1 MKKSYYILIALI
13 LAAAVAF
20 AVYMNYKRTSNTTPQ
35 GFASSNGRLQLQ
47 NIDVASLRAGRVS
60 QVLVHE
66 GDLVEKGTPL
76 VTLSSEELDTQLQA
90 AEAAKNQAEA
100 RKVQAE
106 AAKTRAIGAV
116 TRAMGTE
123 KRAEG
128 GYARTQSG
136 VSQANAVI
144 AAKMALMKT
153 AKDNLDNTL
162 ALRKDDL
169 VSVAEL
175 QQREQAYAAAK
186 AEVLAAQAAK
196 AQAAAGGT
204 EAQAGIAEATSGI
217 AEAKAAVAEAQAGI
231 SQAQAGINQAQ
242 AVIAQAQSQIN
253 RVKSIQSD
261 MYVRAPQAGRV
272 EYRIAEVGNVI
283 APGSK
288 VVTLIDPNNVYL
300 EIFLPT
306 DSSSQVQ
313 IGSPARIVLDGINA
327 VFPAKVS
334 FVANQSQ
341 FTPKSVETKN
351 EREKMM
357 YRVKLSLDPQ
367 VASRY
372 QTLLK
377 GGMTAQGYVQLD
389 PNTAWGKTLEV
400 KMPAALPIPPNKPDS
415 ASTNT
420 NSNTSSMTASATG
433 H

>member
-13 LAAAVAF
+13 LAVAVAF
-20 AVYMNYKRTSNTTPQ
+20 AVYMNYKRTADTTPE

-76 VTLSSEELDTQLQA
+76 VTLSSEELDTQLQG
-90 AEAAKNQAEA
+90 AEAAKS
-100 RKVQAE
+100 QAE
-106 AAKTRAIGAV
+106 AAKSQAEGRKSQAQAAKARAEGAV

-128 GYARTQSG
+128 GYARTQGG
-136 VSQANAVI
+136 VNQADAVI
-144 AAKMALMKT
+144 AAKKAQLQIAL
-153 AKDNLDNTL
+153 DNLNNTK
-162 ALRKDDL
+162 ALRKDNL
-169 VSVAEL
+169 VSIAEL
-175 QQREQAYAAAK
+175 QQREQAYQAAK

-204 EAQAGIAEATSGI
+204 EAQAGIAEAQSGI

-231 SQAQAGINQAQ
+231 NQAQAGIEQAQAGIN
-242 AVIAQAQSQIN
+242 QAQSQIN

-272 EYRIAEVGNVI
+272 EYRIVEVGNVI

-288 VVTLIDPNNVYL
+288 VVTLVDPNDVYL

-306 DSSSQVQ
+306 DSSNQVQ
-313 IGSPARIVLDGINA
+313 IGSPARIVLDGIKA
-327 VFPAKVS
+327 VLPAKVS

-389 PNTAWGKTLEV
+389 PSKAWSKDLEV
-400 KMPAALPIPPNKPDS
+400 NMPSIVPIAPSRPVHPQI
-415 ASTNT
+415 ASTVT
-420 NSNTSSMTASATG
+420 VG

>member
-13 LAAAVAF
+13 LAVAVAF
-20 AVYMNYKRTSNTTPQ
+20 AVYMNYKRTADTTPE

-76 VTLSSEELDTQLQA
+76 VTLSSEELDTQLQG
-90 AEAAKNQAEA
+90 AEAAKS
-100 RKVQAE
+100 QAE
-106 AAKTRAIGAV
+106 AAKLQAEGRKSQAQAAKARAEGAV

-128 GYARTQSG
+128 GYARTQGG
-136 VSQANAVI
+136 VNQADAVI
-144 AAKMALMKT
+144 AAKKAQLQIAL
-153 AKDNLDNTL
+153 DNLNNTK

-169 VSVAEL
+169 VSISEL
-175 QQREQAYAAAK
+175 QQREQAYQAAK

-204 EAQAGIAEATSGI
+204 EAQAGIAEAQSGI

-231 SQAQAGINQAQ
+231 NQAQAGIEQAQAGIN
-242 AVIAQAQSQIN
+242 QAQSQIN

-272 EYRIAEVGNVI
+272 EYRIVEVGNVI

-288 VVTLIDPNNVYL
+288 VVTLVDPNDVYL

-306 DSSSQVQ
+306 DSSNQVQ
-313 IGSPARIVLDGINA
+313 IGSPARIVLDGIKA
-327 VFPAKVS
+327 VLPAKVS

-357 YRVKLSLDPQ
+357 YSVKLSLDPQ

-389 PNTAWGKTLEV
+389 PSKAWSKDLEV
-400 KMPAALPIPPNKPDS
+400 NMPSIVPIAPSRPVHPQI
-415 ASTNT
+415 ASTVT
-420 NSNTSSMTASATG
+420 VG
-433 H
+433 Q

>member
-13 LAAAVAF
+13 LAVAVAF
-20 AVYMNYKRTSNTTPQ
+20 AVYMNYKRTADTTPE

-76 VTLSSEELDTQLQA
+76 VTLSSEELDTQLQG
-90 AEAAKNQAEA
+90 AEAAKL
-100 RKVQAE
+100 QAE
-106 AAKTRAIGAV
+106 AAKLQAEGRKSQAQAAKARAEGAV

-128 GYARTQSG
+128 GYARTQGG
-136 VSQANAVI
+136 VNQADAVI
-144 AAKMALMKT
+144 AAKKAQLQIAL
-153 AKDNLDNTL
+153 DNLNNTK

-169 VSVAEL
+169 VSIAEL
-175 QQREQAYAAAK
+175 QQREQAYQAAK

-204 EAQAGIAEATSGI
+204 EAQAGIAEAQSGI

-231 SQAQAGINQAQ
+231 NQAQAGIEQAQAGIN
-242 AVIAQAQSQIN
+242 QAQSQIN

-272 EYRIAEVGNVI
+272 EYRIVEVGNVI

-288 VVTLIDPNNVYL
+288 VVTLVDPNDVYL

-306 DSSSQVQ
+306 DSSNQVQ
-313 IGSPARIVLDGINA
+313 IGSPARIVLDGIKA
-327 VFPAKVS
+327 VLPAKVS

-389 PNTAWGKTLEV
+389 PSKAWSKDLEV
-400 KMPAALPIPPNKPDS
+400 KMPSIVPIAPSRPVHPQI
-415 ASTNT
+415 ASTVT
-420 NSNTSSMTASATG
+420 VG
-433 H
+433 Q

>member
-1 MKKSYYILIALI
+1 MKKSYYILIALM
-13 LAAAVAF
+13 LAVAVAF
-20 AVYMNYKRTSNTTPQ
+20 AVYMNYKRTADTTPE

-76 VTLSSEELDTQLQA
+76 VTLSSEELDTQLQG
-90 AEAAKNQAEA
+90 AEAAKL
-100 RKVQAE
+100 QAE
-106 AAKTRAIGAV
+106 AAKLQAEGRKSQAQAAKARAEGAV

-128 GYARTQSG
+128 GYARTQGG
-136 VSQANAVI
+136 VNQADAVI
-144 AAKMALMKT
+144 AAKKAQLQIAL
-153 AKDNLDNTL
+153 DNLNNTK

-169 VSVAEL
+169 VSIAEL
-175 QQREQAYAAAK
+175 QQREQAYQAAK

-204 EAQAGIAEATSGI
+204 EAQAGIAEAQSGI

-231 SQAQAGINQAQ
+231 NQAQAGIEQAQAGIN
-242 AVIAQAQSQIN
+242 QAQSQIN

-272 EYRIAEVGNVI
+272 EYRIVEVGNVI

-288 VVTLIDPNNVYL
+288 VVTLVDPNDVYL

-306 DSSSQVQ
+306 DSSNQVQ
-313 IGSPARIVLDGINA
+313 IGSPARIVLDGIKA
-327 VFPAKVS
+327 VLPAKVS

-389 PNTAWGKTLEV
+389 PSKAWSKDLEV
-400 KMPAALPIPPNKPDS
+400 NMPSIVPIAPSRPVHPQI
-415 ASTNT
+415 ASTVT
-420 NSNTSSMTASATG
+420 VG
-433 H
+433 Q

>member
-13 LAAAVAF
+13 LAVAVAF
-20 AVYMNYKRTSNTTPQ
+20 AVYMNYKRTADTTPE

-76 VTLSSEELDTQLQA
+76 VTLSSEELDTQLQG
-90 AEAAKNQAEA
+90 AEAAKS
-100 RKVQAE
+100 QAE
-106 AAKTRAIGAV
+106 AAKSQAEGRKSQAQAAKSRAEGAV

-128 GYARTQSG
+128 GYARTQGG
-136 VSQANAVI
+136 VNQADAVI
-144 AAKMALMKT
+144 AAKKAQLQIAL
-153 AKDNLDNTL
+153 DNLNNTK
-162 ALRKDDL
+162 ALRKDNL
-169 VSVAEL
+169 VSIAEL
-175 QQREQAYAAAK
+175 QQREQAYQAAK

-204 EAQAGIAEATSGI
+204 EAQAGIAEAQSGI

-231 SQAQAGINQAQ
+231 NQAQAGIEQAQAGIN
-242 AVIAQAQSQIN
+242 QAQSQIN

-272 EYRIAEVGNVI
+272 EYRIVEVGNVI

-288 VVTLIDPNNVYL
+288 VVTLVDPNDVYL

-306 DSSSQVQ
+306 DSSNQVQ
-313 IGSPARIVLDGINA
+313 IGSPARIVLDGIKA
-327 VFPAKVS
+327 VLPAKVS

-389 PNTAWGKTLEV
+389 PSKAWSKDLEV
-400 KMPAALPIPPNKPDS
+400 NMPSIVPIAPSRPVHPQI
-415 ASTNT
+415 ASTVT
-420 NSNTSSMTASATG
+420 VG
-433 H
+433 Q

>member
-13 LAAAVAF
+13 LAVAVAF
-20 AVYMNYKRTSNTTPQ
+20 AVYMNYKRTADTTPE

-76 VTLSSEELDTQLQA
+76 VTLSSEELDTQLQG
-90 AEAAKNQAEA
+90 AEAAKL
-100 RKVQAE
+100 QAE
-106 AAKTRAIGAV
+106 AAKSQAEGRKSQAQAAKSRAEGAV

-128 GYARTQSG
+128 GYARTQGG
-136 VSQANAVI
+136 VNQADAVI
-144 AAKMALMKT
+144 AAKKAQLQIAL
-153 AKDNLDNTL
+153 DNLNNTK
-162 ALRKDDL
+162 ALRKDNL
-169 VSVAEL
+169 VSIAEL
-175 QQREQAYAAAK
+175 QQREQAYQAAK

-204 EAQAGIAEATSGI
+204 EAQAGIAEAQSGI

-231 SQAQAGINQAQ
+231 NQAQAGIEQAQAGIN
-242 AVIAQAQSQIN
+242 QAQSQIN

-272 EYRIAEVGNVI
+272 EYRIVEVGNVI

-288 VVTLIDPNNVYL
+288 VVTLVDPNDVYL

-306 DSSSQVQ
+306 DSSNQVQ
-313 IGSPARIVLDGINA
+313 IGSPARIVLDGIKA
-327 VFPAKVS
+327 VLPAKVS

-389 PNTAWGKTLEV
+389 PSKAWSKDLEV
-400 KMPAALPIPPNKPDS
+400 KMPSIVPIAPSRPVHPQI
-415 ASTNT
+415 ASTVT
-420 NSNTSSMTASATG
+420 VG
-433 H
+433 Q

>member
-13 LAAAVAF
+13 LAVAVAF
-20 AVYMNYKRTSNTTPQ
+20 AVYMNYKRTADTTPE

-66 GDLVEKGTPL
+66 GDLIEKGTPL
-76 VTLSSEELDTQLQA
+76 VTLSSEELDTQLQG
-90 AEAAKNQAEA
+90 AEAAKS
-100 RKVQAE
+100 QAE
-106 AAKTRAIGAV
+106 AAKLQAEGRKSQAQAAKARAEGAV

-128 GYARTQSG
+128 GYARTQGG
-136 VSQANAVI
+136 VNQADAVI
-144 AAKMALMKT
+144 AAKKAQLQIAL
-153 AKDNLDNTL
+153 DNLNNTK

-169 VSVAEL
+169 VSIAEL
-175 QQREQAYAAAK
+175 QQREQAYQAAK

-204 EAQAGIAEATSGI
+204 EAQAGIAEAQSGI

-231 SQAQAGINQAQ
+231 EQAQAGINQAQ
-242 AVIAQAQSQIN
+242 AGINQAQSQIN

-272 EYRIAEVGNVI
+272 EYRIVEVGNVI

-288 VVTLIDPNNVYL
+288 VVTLVDPNDVYL

-306 DSSSQVQ
+306 DSSNQVQ
-313 IGSPARIVLDGINA
+313 IGSPARIVLDGIKA
-327 VFPAKVS
+327 VLPAKVS

-389 PNTAWGKTLEV
+389 PSKAWSKDLEV
-400 KMPAALPIPPNKPDS
+400 KMPSIVPIAPSRPVHPQI
-415 ASTNT
+415 ASTVT
-420 NSNTSSMTASATG
+420 VG
-433 H
+433 Q

>member
-13 LAAAVAF
+13 LAVAVAF
-20 AVYMNYKRTSNTTPQ
+20 AVYMNYKRTADTTPE

-76 VTLSSEELDTQLQA
+76 VTLSSEELDTQLQG
-90 AEAAKNQAEA
+90 AEAAKL
-100 RKVQAE
+100 QAE
-106 AAKTRAIGAV
+106 AAKLQAEGRKSQAQAAKARAEGAV

-128 GYARTQSG
+128 GYARTQGG
-136 VSQANAVI
+136 VNQADAVI
-144 AAKMALMKT
+144 AAKKAQLQIAL
-153 AKDNLDNTL
+153 DNLNNTK

-169 VSVAEL
+169 VSIAEL
-175 QQREQAYAAAK
+175 QQREQAYQAAK

-204 EAQAGIAEATSGI
+204 EAQAGIAEAQSGI

-231 SQAQAGINQAQ
+231 NQAQAGIEQAR
-242 AVIAQAQSQIN
+242 AGINQAQSQIN

-272 EYRIAEVGNVI
+272 EYRIVEVGNVI

-288 VVTLIDPNNVYL
+288 VVTLVDPNDVYL

-306 DSSSQVQ
+306 DSSNQVQ
-313 IGSPARIVLDGINA
+313 IGSPARIVLDGIKA
-327 VFPAKVS
+327 VLPAKVS

-389 PNTAWGKTLEV
+389 PSKAWSKDLEV
-400 KMPAALPIPPNKPDS
+400 KMPSIVPIAPSRPVHPQI
-415 ASTNT
+415 ASTVT
-420 NSNTSSMTASATG
+420 VG
-433 H
+433 Q

>member
-13 LAAAVAF
+13 LAVAVAF
-20 AVYMNYKRTSNTTPQ
+20 AVYMNYKRTADTTPE

-76 VTLSSEELDTQLQA
+76 VTLSSEELDTQLQG
-90 AEAAKNQAEA
+90 AEAAKS
-100 RKVQAE
+100 QAE
-106 AAKTRAIGAV
+106 AAKSQAEGRKSQAQAAKARAEGAV

-128 GYARTQSG
+128 GYARTQGG
-136 VSQANAVI
+136 VNQADAVI
-144 AAKMALMKT
+144 AAKKAQLQIAL
-153 AKDNLDNTL
+153 DNLNNTK
-162 ALRKDDL
+162 ALRKDNL
-169 VSVAEL
+169 VSIAEL
-175 QQREQAYAAAK
+175 QQREQAYQAAK

-204 EAQAGIAEATSGI
+204 EAQAGIAEAQSGI

-231 SQAQAGINQAQ
+231 NQAQAGIEQAQAGIN
-242 AVIAQAQSQIN
+242 QAQSQIN

-272 EYRIAEVGNVI
+272 EYRIVEVGNVI

-288 VVTLIDPNNVYL
+288 VVTLVDPNDVYL

-306 DSSSQVQ
+306 DSSNQVQ
-313 IGSPARIVLDGINA
+313 IGSPARIVLDGIKA
-327 VFPAKVS
+327 VLPAKVS

-389 PNTAWGKTLEV
+389 PSKAWSKDLEV
-400 KMPAALPIPPNKPDS
+400 NMPSIVPIAPSRPVHPQI
-415 ASTNT
+415 ASTVT
-420 NSNTSSMTASATG
+420 VG
-433 H
+433 Q

>member
-13 LAAAVAF
+13 LAVAVAF
-20 AVYMNYKRTSNTTPQ
+20 AVYMNYKRTADTTPE

-76 VTLSSEELDTQLQA
+76 VTLSSEELDTQLQG
-90 AEAAKNQAEA
+90 AEAAKL
-100 RKVQAE
+100 QAE
-106 AAKTRAIGAV
+106 AAKLQAEGRKSQAQAAKARAEGAV

-128 GYARTQSG
+128 GYARTQGG
-136 VSQANAVI
+136 VNQADAVI
-144 AAKMALMKT
+144 AAKKAQLQIAL
-153 AKDNLDNTL
+153 DNLNNTK
-162 ALRKDDL
+162 ALRKDNL
-169 VSVAEL
+169 VSIAEL
-175 QQREQAYAAAK
+175 QQREQAYQAAK

-204 EAQAGIAEATSGI
+204 EAQAGIAEAQSGI

-231 SQAQAGINQAQ
+231 EQAQAGIEQAQAGIN
-242 AVIAQAQSQIN
+242 QAQSQIN

-272 EYRIAEVGNVI
+272 EYRIVEVGNVI

-288 VVTLIDPNNVYL
+288 VVTLVDPNDVYL

-306 DSSSQVQ
+306 DSSNQVQ
-313 IGSPARIVLDGINA
+313 IGSPARIVLDGIKA
-327 VFPAKVS
+327 VLPAKVS

-389 PNTAWGKTLEV
+389 PSKAWSKDLEV
-400 KMPAALPIPPNKPDS
+400 NMPSIVPIAPSRPVHPQI
-415 ASTNT
+415 ASTVT
-420 NSNTSSMTASATG
+420 VG
-433 H
+433 Q

>member
-13 LAAAVAF
+13 LAVAVAF
-20 AVYMNYKRTSNTTPQ
+20 AVYMNYKRTADTTPE

-76 VTLSSEELDTQLQA
+76 VTLSSEELDTQLQG
-90 AEAAKNQAEA
+90 AEAAKS
-100 RKVQAE
+100 QAE
-106 AAKTRAIGAV
+106 AAKSQAEGRKSQAQAAKARAEGAV

-123 KRAEG
+123 KRAES
-128 GYARTQSG
+128 GYARTQGG
-136 VSQANAVI
+136 VNQADAVI
-144 AAKMALMKT
+144 AAKKAQLQIAL
-153 AKDNLDNTL
+153 DNLNNTK

-169 VSVAEL
+169 VSIAEL
-175 QQREQAYAAAK
+175 QQREQAYQAAK

-204 EAQAGIAEATSGI
+204 EAQAGIVEAQSGI

-231 SQAQAGINQAQ
+231 EQAQAGIN
-242 AVIAQAQSQIN
+242 QAQSQIN

-272 EYRIAEVGNVI
+272 EYRIVEVGNVI

-288 VVTLIDPNNVYL
+288 VVTLVDPNNVYL

-306 DSSSQVQ
+306 DSSNQVQ
-313 IGSPARIVLDGINA
+313 IGSPARIVLDGIKA
-327 VFPAKVS
+327 VLPAKVS

-389 PNTAWGKTLEV
+389 PSKAWSKDLEV
-400 KMPAALPIPPNKPDS
+400 KMPSIVPIAPSRPVHPQI
-415 ASTNT
+415 ASTVT
-420 NSNTSSMTASATG
+420 VG
-433 H
+433 Q

>member
-13 LAAAVAF
+13 LAVAVAF
-20 AVYMNYKRTSNTTPQ
+20 AVYMNYKRTADTTPE

-76 VTLSSEELDTQLQA
+76 VTLSSEELDTQLQG
-90 AEAAKNQAEA
+90 AEAAKS
-100 RKVQAE
+100 QAE
-106 AAKTRAIGAV
+106 AAKLQAEGRKSQAQAAKARAEGAV

-128 GYARTQSG
+128 GYARTQGG
-136 VSQANAVI
+136 VNQADAVI
-144 AAKMALMKT
+144 AAKKAQLQIAL
-153 AKDNLDNTL
+153 DNLNNTK

-169 VSVAEL
+169 VSIAEL
-175 QQREQAYAAAK
+175 QQREQAYQAAK

-204 EAQAGIAEATSGI
+204 EAQAGIAEAQSGI

-231 SQAQAGINQAQ
+231 NQAQAGIEQAQAGIN
-242 AVIAQAQSQIN
+242 QAQSQIN

-272 EYRIAEVGNVI
+272 EYRIVEVGNVI

-288 VVTLIDPNNVYL
+288 VVTLVDPNDVYL

-306 DSSSQVQ
+306 DSSNQVQ
-313 IGSPARIVLDGINA
+313 IGSPARIVLDGIKA

-389 PNTAWGKTLEV
+389 PSKAWSKDLEV
-400 KMPAALPIPPNKPDS
+400 NMPSIVPIAPSRPVHPQI
-415 ASTNT
+415 ASTVT
-420 NSNTSSMTASATG
+420 VG
-433 H
+433 Q

>member
-13 LAAAVAF
+13 LAVAVAF
-20 AVYMNYKRTSNTTPQ
+20 AVYMNYKRTADTTPE

-76 VTLSSEELDTQLQA
+76 VTLSSEELDTQLQG
-90 AEAAKNQAEA
+90 AEAAKS
-100 RKVQAE
+100 QAE
-106 AAKTRAIGAV
+106 AAKLQAEGRKSQAQAAKARAEGAV

-128 GYARTQSG
+128 GYARTQGG
-136 VSQANAVI
+136 VNQADAVI
-144 AAKMALMKT
+144 AAKKAQLQIAL
-153 AKDNLDNTL
+153 DNLNNTK
-162 ALRKDDL
+162 ALRKDNL
-169 VSVAEL
+169 VSIAEL
-175 QQREQAYAAAK
+175 QQREQAYQAAK

-204 EAQAGIAEATSGI
+204 EAQAGIAEAQSGI

-231 SQAQAGINQAQ
+231 NQAQAGIEQAQAGIN
-242 AVIAQAQSQIN
+242 QAQSQIN

-272 EYRIAEVGNVI
+272 EYRIVEVGNVI

-288 VVTLIDPNNVYL
+288 VVTLVDPNDVYL

-306 DSSSQVQ
+306 DSSNQVQ
-313 IGSPARIVLDGINA
+313 IGSPARIVLDGIKA
-327 VFPAKVS
+327 VLPAKVS

-389 PNTAWGKTLEV
+389 PSKAWSKDLEV
-400 KMPAALPIPPNKPDS
+400 KMPSIVPIAPSRPVHPQI
-415 ASTNT
+415 ASTVT
-420 NSNTSSMTASATG
+420 VG
-433 H
+433 Q

>member
-13 LAAAVAF
+13 LAVAVAF
-20 AVYMNYKRTSNTTPQ
+20 AVYMNYKRTADTTPE

-76 VTLSSEELDTQLQA
+76 VTLSSEELDTQLQG
-90 AEAAKNQAEA
+90 AEAAKLQAEG
-100 RKVQAE
+100 RKSQAQ
-106 AAKTRAIGAV
+106 AAKARAEGAV

-128 GYARTQSG
+128 GYARTQGG
-136 VSQANAVI
+136 VNQADAVI
-144 AAKMALMKT
+144 AAKKAQLQIAL
-153 AKDNLDNTL
+153 DNLNNTK

-169 VSVAEL
+169 VSIAEL
-175 QQREQAYAAAK
+175 QQREQAYQAAK

-204 EAQAGIAEATSGI
+204 EAQAGIAEAQSGI

-231 SQAQAGINQAQ
+231 NQAQAGIEQAQAGIN
-242 AVIAQAQSQIN
+242 QAQSQIN

-272 EYRIAEVGNVI
+272 EYRIVEVGNVI

-288 VVTLIDPNNVYL
+288 VVTLVDPNDVYL

-306 DSSSQVQ
+306 DSSNQVQ
-313 IGSPARIVLDGINA
+313 IGSPARIVLDGIKA
-327 VFPAKVS
+327 VLPAKVS

-389 PNTAWGKTLEV
+389 PSKAWSKDLEV
-400 KMPAALPIPPNKPDS
+400 NMPSIVPIAPSRPVHPQI
-415 ASTNT
+415 ASTVT
-420 NSNTSSMTASATG
+420 VG
-433 H
+433 Q

>member
-13 LAAAVAF
+13 LAVAVAF
-20 AVYMNYKRTSNTTPQ
+20 AVYMNYKRTADTTPE

-76 VTLSSEELDTQLQA
+76 VTLSSEELDTQLQG
-90 AEAAKNQAEA
+90 AEAAKS
-100 RKVQAE
+100 QAE
-106 AAKTRAIGAV
+106 AAKSQAEGRKSQAQAAKARAEGAV

-128 GYARTQSG
+128 GYARTQGG
-136 VSQANAVI
+136 VNQADAVI
-144 AAKMALMKT
+144 AAKKAQLQIAL
-153 AKDNLDNTL
+153 DNLNNTK

-169 VSVAEL
+169 VSIAEL
-175 QQREQAYAAAK
+175 QQREQAYQAAK

-204 EAQAGIAEATSGI
+204 EAQAGIAEAQSGI

-231 SQAQAGINQAQ
+231 NQAQAGIEQAQAGIN
-242 AVIAQAQSQIN
+242 QAQSQIN

-272 EYRIAEVGNVI
+272 EYRIVEVGNVI

-288 VVTLIDPNNVYL
+288 VVTLVDPNDVYL

-306 DSSSQVQ
+306 DSSNQVQ
-313 IGSPARIVLDGINA
+313 IGSPARIVLDGIKA
-327 VFPAKVS
+327 VLPAKVS

-389 PNTAWGKTLEV
+389 PSKAWSKDLEV
-400 KMPAALPIPPNKPDS
+400 KMPSIVPIAPSRPVHPQI
-415 ASTNT
+415 ASTVT
-420 NSNTSSMTASATG
+420 VG
-433 H
+433 Q

>member
-1 MKKSYYILIALI
+1 MKKSYYILIALM
-13 LAAAVAF
+13 LAVAVAF
-20 AVYMNYKRTSNTTPQ
+20 AVYMNYKRTADTTPE

-76 VTLSSEELDTQLQA
+76 VTLSSEELDTQLQG
-90 AEAAKNQAEA
+90 AEAAKS
-100 RKVQAE
+100 QAE
-106 AAKTRAIGAV
+106 AAKLQAEGRKSQAQAAKARAEGAV

-128 GYARTQSG
+128 GYARTQGG
-136 VSQANAVI
+136 VNQADAVI
-144 AAKMALMKT
+144 AAKKAQLQIAL
-153 AKDNLDNTL
+153 DNLNNTK

-169 VSVAEL
+169 VSIAEL
-175 QQREQAYAAAK
+175 QQREQAYQAAK

-204 EAQAGIAEATSGI
+204 EAQAGIAEAQSGI

-231 SQAQAGINQAQ
+231 EQAQAGINQAQ
-242 AVIAQAQSQIN
+242 AGINQAQSQIN

-272 EYRIAEVGNVI
+272 EYRIVEVGNVI

-288 VVTLIDPNNVYL
+288 VVTLVDPNDVYL

-306 DSSSQVQ
+306 DSSNQVQ
-313 IGSPARIVLDGINA
+313 IGSPARIVLDGIKA
-327 VFPAKVS
+327 VLPAKVS

-389 PNTAWGKTLEV
+389 PSKAWSKDLEV
-400 KMPAALPIPPNKPDS
+400 NMPSIVPIAPSRPVHPQI
-415 ASTNT
+415 ASTVT
-420 NSNTSSMTASATG
+420 VG
-433 H
+433 Q

>member
-1 MKKSYYILIALI
+1 MKKSYYILIALM
-13 LAAAVAF
+13 LAVAVAF
-20 AVYMNYKRTSNTTPQ
+20 AVYMNYKRTADTTPE

-76 VTLSSEELDTQLQA
+76 VTLSSEELDTQLQG
-90 AEAAKNQAEA
+90 AEAAKSQAKAAKLQAEG
-100 RKVQAE
+100 RKSQAQ
-106 AAKTRAIGAV
+106 AAKARAEGAV

-128 GYARTQSG
+128 GYARTQGG
-136 VSQANAVI
+136 VNQADAVI
-144 AAKMALMKT
+144 AAKKAQLQIAL
-153 AKDNLDNTL
+153 DNLNNTK
-162 ALRKDDL
+162 ALRKDNL
-169 VSVAEL
+169 VSIAEL
-175 QQREQAYAAAK
+175 QQREQAYQAAK

-204 EAQAGIAEATSGI
+204 EAQAGIAEAQSGI

-231 SQAQAGINQAQ
+231 NQAQAGIEQAQAGIN
-242 AVIAQAQSQIN
+242 QAQSQIN

-272 EYRIAEVGNVI
+272 EYRIVEVGNVI

-288 VVTLIDPNNVYL
+288 VVTLVDPNDVYL

-306 DSSSQVQ
+306 DSSNQVQ
-313 IGSPARIVLDGINA
+313 IGSPARIVLDGIKA
-327 VFPAKVS
+327 VLPAKVS

-357 YRVKLSLDPQ
+357 YRVKLSLDSQ

-389 PNTAWGKTLEV
+389 PSKAWSKDLEV
-400 KMPAALPIPPNKPDS
+400 KMPSIVPIAPSRPVHPQI
-415 ASTNT
+415 ASTVT
-420 NSNTSSMTASATG
+420 VG
-433 H
+433 Q

>member
-13 LAAAVAF
+13 LAVAVAF
-20 AVYMNYKRTSNTTPQ
+20 AVYMNYKRTADTTPE

-76 VTLSSEELDTQLQA
+76 VTLSSEELDTQLQG
-90 AEAAKNQAEA
+90 AEAAKL
-100 RKVQAE
+100 QAE
-106 AAKTRAIGAV
+106 AAKLQAEGRKSQAQAAKARAEGAV

-128 GYARTQSG
+128 GYARTQGG
-136 VSQANAVI
+136 VNQADAVI
-144 AAKMALMKT
+144 AAKKAQLQIAL
-153 AKDNLDNTL
+153 DNLNNTK

-169 VSVAEL
+169 VSIAEL
-175 QQREQAYAAAK
+175 QQREQAYQAAK

-204 EAQAGIAEATSGI
+204 EAQAGIAEAQSGI

-231 SQAQAGINQAQ
+231 EQAQAGIEQAQAGIN
-242 AVIAQAQSQIN
+242 QAQSQIN

-272 EYRIAEVGNVI
+272 EYRIVEVGNVI

-288 VVTLIDPNNVYL
+288 VVTLVDPNDVYL

-306 DSSSQVQ
+306 DSSNQVQ
-313 IGSPARIVLDGINA
+313 IGSPARIVLDGIKA
-327 VFPAKVS
+327 VLPAKVS

-389 PNTAWGKTLEV
+389 PSKAWSKDLEV
-400 KMPAALPIPPNKPDS
+400 NMPSIVPIAPSRPVHPQI
-415 ASTNT
+415 ASTVT
-420 NSNTSSMTASATG
+420 VG
-433 H
+433 Q

>member
-13 LAAAVAF
+13 LAVAVAF
-20 AVYMNYKRTSNTTPQ
+20 AVYMNYKRTADTTPE

-76 VTLSSEELDTQLQA
+76 VTLSSEELDTQLQG
-90 AEAAKNQAEA
+90 AEAAKS
-100 RKVQAE
+100 QAE
-106 AAKTRAIGAV
+106 AAKLQAEGRKSQAQAAKARAEGAV

-128 GYARTQSG
+128 GYARTQGG
-136 VSQANAVI
+136 VNQADAVI
-144 AAKMALMKT
+144 AAKKAQLQIAL
-153 AKDNLDNTL
+153 DNLNNTK
-162 ALRKDDL
+162 ALRKDNL
-169 VSVAEL
+169 VSIAEL
-175 QQREQAYAAAK
+175 QQREQAYQAAK

-204 EAQAGIAEATSGI
+204 EAQAGIAEAQSGI

-231 SQAQAGINQAQ
+231 EQAQAGIEQAQAGIN
-242 AVIAQAQSQIN
+242 QAQSQIN

-272 EYRIAEVGNVI
+272 EYRIVEVGNVI

-288 VVTLIDPNNVYL
+288 VVTLVDPNDVYL

-306 DSSSQVQ
+306 DSSNQVQ
-313 IGSPARIVLDGINA
+313 IGSPARIVLDGIKA
-327 VFPAKVS
+327 VLPAKVS

-389 PNTAWGKTLEV
+389 PSKAWSKDLEV
-400 KMPAALPIPPNKPDS
+400 KMPSIVPIAPSRPVHPQI
-415 ASTNT
+415 ASTVT
-420 NSNTSSMTASATG
+420 VG
-433 H
+433 Q

>member
-13 LAAAVAF
+13 LAVAVAF
-20 AVYMNYKRTSNTTPQ
+20 AVYMNYKRTADTTPE

-76 VTLSSEELDTQLQA
+76 VTLSSEELDTQLQG
-90 AEAAKNQAEA
+90 AEAAKS
-100 RKVQAE
+100 QAE
-106 AAKTRAIGAV
+106 AAKSQAEGRKSQAQAAKARAEGAV

-128 GYARTQSG
+128 GYARTQGG
-136 VSQANAVI
+136 VTQADAVI
-144 AAKMALMKT
+144 AAKKAQLQIAL
-153 AKDNLDNTL
+153 DNLNNTK

-169 VSVAEL
+169 VSIAEL
-175 QQREQAYAAAK
+175 QQREQAYQAAK

-204 EAQAGIAEATSGI
+204 EAQAGIAEAQSGI

-231 SQAQAGINQAQ
+231 NQAQAGINQAQ
-242 AVIAQAQSQIN
+242 AGINQAQSQIN

-272 EYRIAEVGNVI
+272 EYRIVEVGNVI

-288 VVTLIDPNNVYL
+288 VVTLVDPNDVYL

-306 DSSSQVQ
+306 DSSNQVQ
-313 IGSPARIVLDGINA
+313 IGSPARIVLDGIKA
-327 VFPAKVS
+327 VLPAKVS

-389 PNTAWGKTLEV
+389 PSKAWSKDLEV
-400 KMPAALPIPPNKPDS
+400 NMPSIVPIAPSRPVHPQI
-415 ASTNT
+415 ASTVT
-420 NSNTSSMTASATG
+420 VG
-433 H
+433 Q

>member
-13 LAAAVAF
+13 LAVAVAF
-20 AVYMNYKRTSNTTPQ
+20 AVYMNYKRTADTTPE

-76 VTLSSEELDTQLQA
+76 VTLSSEELDTQLQG
-90 AEAAKNQAEA
+90 AEAAKL
-100 RKVQAE
+100 QAE
-106 AAKTRAIGAV
+106 AAKLQAEGRKSQAQAAKARAEGAV

-128 GYARTQSG
+128 GYARTQGG
-136 VSQANAVI
+136 VNQADAVI
-144 AAKMALMKT
+144 AAKKAQLQIAL
-153 AKDNLDNTL
+153 DNLNNTK

-169 VSVAEL
+169 VSIAEL
-175 QQREQAYAAAK
+175 QQREQAYQAAK

-204 EAQAGIAEATSGI
+204 EAQAGIAEAQSGI

-231 SQAQAGINQAQ
+231 NQAQAGIEQAQAGIN
-242 AVIAQAQSQIN
+242 QAQSQIN

-272 EYRIAEVGNVI
+272 EYRIVEVGNVI

-288 VVTLIDPNNVYL
+288 VVTLVDPNDVYL

-306 DSSSQVQ
+306 DSSNQVQ
-313 IGSPARIVLDGINA
+313 IGSPARIVLDGIKA
-327 VFPAKVS
+327 VLPAKVS

-389 PNTAWGKTLEV
+389 PSKAWSKDLEV
-400 KMPAALPIPPNKPDS
+400 NMPSIVPIAPSRPVHPQI
-415 ASTNT
+415 ASTVT
-420 NSNTSSMTASATG
+420 VG
-433 H
+433 Q

>member
-13 LAAAVAF
+13 LAVAVAF
-20 AVYMNYKRTSNTTPQ
+20 AVYMNYKRTADTTPE

-76 VTLSSEELDTQLQA
+76 VTLSSEELDTQLQG
-90 AEAAKNQAEA
+90 AEAAKL
-100 RKVQAE
+100 QAE
-106 AAKTRAIGAV
+106 AAKLQAEGRKSQAQAAKARAEGAV

-128 GYARTQSG
+128 GYARTQGG
-136 VSQANAVI
+136 VNQADAVI
-144 AAKMALMKT
+144 AAKKAQLQIAL
-153 AKDNLDNTL
+153 DNLNNTK

-169 VSVAEL
+169 VSIAEL
-175 QQREQAYAAAK
+175 QQREQAYQAAK

-204 EAQAGIAEATSGI
+204 EAQAGIAEAQSGI

-231 SQAQAGINQAQ
+231 EQAQAGIEQAQAGIN
-242 AVIAQAQSQIN
+242 QAQSQIN

-272 EYRIAEVGNVI
+272 EYRIVEVGNVI

-288 VVTLIDPNNVYL
+288 VVTLVDPNDVYL

-306 DSSSQVQ
+306 DSSNQVQ
-313 IGSPARIVLDGINA
+313 IGSPARIVLDGIKA
-327 VFPAKVS
+327 VLPAKVS

-389 PNTAWGKTLEV
+389 PSKAWSKDLEV
-400 KMPAALPIPPNKPDS
+400 KMPSIVPIAPSRPVHPQI
-415 ASTNT
+415 ASTVT
-420 NSNTSSMTASATG
+420 VG
-433 H
+433 Q

>member
-13 LAAAVAF
+13 LAVAVAF
-20 AVYMNYKRTSNTTPQ
+20 AVYMNYKRTADTTPE

-66 GDLVEKGTPL
+66 GDLIEKGTPL
-76 VTLSSEELDTQLQA
+76 VTLSSEELDTQLQG
-90 AEAAKNQAEA
+90 AEAAKS
-100 RKVQAE
+100 QAE
-106 AAKTRAIGAV
+106 AAKLQAEGRKSQAQAAKARAEGAV

-128 GYARTQSG
+128 GYARTQGG
-136 VSQANAVI
+136 VNQADAVI
-144 AAKMALMKT
+144 AAKKAQLQIAL
-153 AKDNLDNTL
+153 DNLNNTK

-169 VSVAEL
+169 VSIAEL
-175 QQREQAYAAAK
+175 QQREQAYQAAK

-204 EAQAGIAEATSGI
+204 EAQAGIAEAQSGI

-231 SQAQAGINQAQ
+231 NQAQAGIEQAQAGIN
-242 AVIAQAQSQIN
+242 QAQSQIN

-272 EYRIAEVGNVI
+272 EYRIVEVGNVI

-288 VVTLIDPNNVYL
+288 VVTLVDPNDVYL

-306 DSSSQVQ
+306 DSSNQVQ
-313 IGSPARIVLDGINA
+313 IGSPARIVLDGIKA
-327 VFPAKVS
+327 VLPAKVS

-389 PNTAWGKTLEV
+389 PSKAWSKDLEV
-400 KMPAALPIPPNKPDS
+400 KMPSIVPIAPSRPVHPQI
-415 ASTNT
+415 ASTVT
-420 NSNTSSMTASATG
+420 VG
-433 H
+433 Q

>member
-13 LAAAVAF
+13 LAVAVAF
-20 AVYMNYKRTSNTTPQ
+20 AVYMNYKRTADTTPE

-76 VTLSSEELDTQLQA
+76 VTLSSEELDTQLQG
-90 AEAAKNQAEA
+90 AEAAKS
-100 RKVQAE
+100 QAE
-106 AAKTRAIGAV
+106 AAKLQAEGRKSQAQAAKARAEGAV

-128 GYARTQSG
+128 GYARTQGG
-136 VSQANAVI
+136 VNQADAVI
-144 AAKMALMKT
+144 AAKKAQLQIAL
-153 AKDNLDNTL
+153 DNLNNTK

-169 VSVAEL
+169 VSIAEL
-175 QQREQAYAAAK
+175 QQREQAYQAAK

-204 EAQAGIAEATSGI
+204 EAQAGIAEAQSGI

-231 SQAQAGINQAQ
+231 NQAQAGIEQAQAGIN
-242 AVIAQAQSQIN
+242 QAQSQIN

-272 EYRIAEVGNVI
+272 EYRIVEVGNVI

-288 VVTLIDPNNVYL
+288 VVTLVDPNDVYL

-306 DSSSQVQ
+306 DSSNQVQ
-313 IGSPARIVLDGINA
+313 IGSPARILLDGIKA
-327 VFPAKVS
+327 VLPAKVS

-389 PNTAWGKTLEV
+389 PSKAWSKDLEV
-400 KMPAALPIPPNKPDS
+400 NMPSIVPIAPSRPVHPQI
-415 ASTNT
+415 ASTVT
-420 NSNTSSMTASATG
+420 VG
-433 H
+433 Q

>member
-13 LAAAVAF
+13 LAVAVAF
-20 AVYMNYKRTSNTTPQ
+20 AVYMNYKRTADTTPE

-76 VTLSSEELDTQLQA
+76 VTLSSEELDTQLQG
-90 AEAAKNQAEA
+90 AEAAKS
-100 RKVQAE
+100 QAE
-106 AAKTRAIGAV
+106 AAKLQAEGRKSQAQAAKARAEGAV

-128 GYARTQSG
+128 GYARTQGG
-136 VSQANAVI
+136 VNQADAVI
-144 AAKMALMKT
+144 AAKKAQLQIAL
-153 AKDNLDNTL
+153 DNLNNTK

-169 VSVAEL
+169 VSIAEL
-175 QQREQAYAAAK
+175 QQREQAYQAAK

-204 EAQAGIAEATSGI
+204 EAQAGIAEAQSGI

-231 SQAQAGINQAQ
+231 NQAQAGIEQAQAGIN
-242 AVIAQAQSQIN
+242 QAQSQIN

-272 EYRIAEVGNVI
+272 EYRIVEVGNVI

-288 VVTLIDPNNVYL
+288 VVTLVDPNDVYL

-306 DSSSQVQ
+306 DSSNQVQ
-313 IGSPARIVLDGINA
+313 IGSPARIVLDGIKA
-327 VFPAKVS
+327 VLPAKVS

-389 PNTAWGKTLEV
+389 PSKAWSKDLEV
-400 KMPAALPIPPNKPDS
+400 KMPSIVPIAPSRPVHPQI
-415 ASTNT
+415 ASTVT
-420 NSNTSSMTASATG
+420 VG
-433 H
+433 Q

>member
-13 LAAAVAF
+13 LAVAVAF
-20 AVYMNYKRTSNTTPQ
+20 AVYMNYKRTADTTPE

-76 VTLSSEELDTQLQA
+76 VTLSSEELDTQLQG
-90 AEAAKNQAEA
+90 AEAAKS
-100 RKVQAE
+100 QAE
-106 AAKTRAIGAV
+106 AAKSQAEGRKSQAQAAKARAEGAV

-128 GYARTQSG
+128 GYARTQGG
-136 VSQANAVI
+136 VSQADAVI
-144 AAKMALMKT
+144 AAKKAQLQIAL
-153 AKDNLDNTL
+153 DNLNNTK

-169 VSVAEL
+169 VSIAEL
-175 QQREQAYAAAK
+175 QQREQAYQAAK

-204 EAQAGIAEATSGI
+204 EAQAGIAEAQSGI

-231 SQAQAGINQAQ
+231 NQAQAGIEQAQAGIN
-242 AVIAQAQSQIN
+242 QAQSQIN

-272 EYRIAEVGNVI
+272 EYRIVEVGNVI

-288 VVTLIDPNNVYL
+288 VVTLVDPNDVYL

-306 DSSSQVQ
+306 DSSNQVQ
-313 IGSPARIVLDGINA
+313 IGSPARIVLDGIKA
-327 VFPAKVS
+327 VLPAKVS

-389 PNTAWGKTLEV
+389 PSKAWSKDLEV
-400 KMPAALPIPPNKPDS
+400 KMPSIVPIAPSRPVHPQI
-415 ASTNT
+415 ASTVT
-420 NSNTSSMTASATG
+420 VG
-433 H
+433 Q

>member
-13 LAAAVAF
+13 LAVAVAF
-20 AVYMNYKRTSNTTPQ
+20 AVYMKYKRNADTTPE

-76 VTLSSEELDTQLQA
+76 VTLSSEELDTQLQG
-90 AEAAKNQAEA
+90 AEAAKL
-100 RKVQAE
+100 QAE
-106 AAKTRAIGAV
+106 AAKSQAEGRKSQAQAAKSRAEGAV

-128 GYARTQSG
+128 GYARTQGG
-136 VSQANAVI
+136 VNQADAVI
-144 AAKMALMKT
+144 AAKKAQLQIAL
-153 AKDNLDNTL
+153 DNLNNTK

-169 VSVAEL
+169 VSIAEL
-175 QQREQAYAAAK
+175 QQREQAYQAAK

-204 EAQAGIAEATSGI
+204 EAQAGIAEAQSGI

-231 SQAQAGINQAQ
+231 EQAQAGIEQAQAGIN
-242 AVIAQAQSQIN
+242 QAQSQIN

-272 EYRIAEVGNVI
+272 EYRIVEVGNVI

-288 VVTLIDPNNVYL
+288 VVTLVDPNDVYL

-306 DSSSQVQ
+306 DSSNQVQ
-313 IGSPARIVLDGINA
+313 IGSPARIVLDGIKA
-327 VFPAKVS
+327 VLPAKVS

-389 PNTAWGKTLEV
+389 PSKAWSKDLEV
-400 KMPAALPIPPNKPDS
+400 NMPSIVPIAPSRPVHPQI
-415 ASTNT
+415 ASTVT
-420 NSNTSSMTASATG
+420 VG
-433 H
+433 Q

>member
-13 LAAAVAF
+13 LAVAVAF
-20 AVYMNYKRTSNTTPQ
+20 AVYMNYKRTADTTPE

-76 VTLSSEELDTQLQA
+76 VTLSSEELDTQLQG
-90 AEAAKNQAEA
+90 AEAAKL
-100 RKVQAE
+100 QAE
-106 AAKTRAIGAV
+106 AAKLQAEGRKSQAQAAKARAEGAV

-128 GYARTQSG
+128 GYARTQGG
-136 VSQANAVI
+136 VNQADAVI
-144 AAKMALMKT
+144 AAKKAQLQIAL
-153 AKDNLDNTL
+153 DNLNNTK

-169 VSVAEL
+169 VSIAEL
-175 QQREQAYAAAK
+175 QQREQAYQAAK

-204 EAQAGIAEATSGI
+204 EAQAGIAEAQSGI

-231 SQAQAGINQAQ
+231 N
-242 AVIAQAQSQIN
+242 QAQSQIN

-272 EYRIAEVGNVI
+272 EYRIVEVGNVI

-288 VVTLIDPNNVYL
+288 VVTLVDPNDVYL

-306 DSSSQVQ
+306 DSSNQVQ
-313 IGSPARIVLDGINA
+313 IGSPARIVLDGIKA
-327 VFPAKVS
+327 VLPAKVS

-389 PNTAWGKTLEV
+389 PSKAWSKDLEV
-400 KMPAALPIPPNKPDS
+400 NMPSIVPIAPSRPVHPQI
-415 ASTNT
+415 ASTVT
-420 NSNTSSMTASATG
+420 VG
-433 H
+433 Q

>member
-13 LAAAVAF
+13 LAVAVAF
-20 AVYMNYKRTSNTTPQ
+20 AVYMNYKRTADTTPE

-47 NIDVASLRAGRVS
+47 NIDVSSLRAGRVS

-76 VTLSSEELDTQLQA
+76 VTLSSEELDTQLQG
-90 AEAAKNQAEA
+90 AEAAKL
-100 RKVQAE
+100 QAE
-106 AAKTRAIGAV
+106 AAKLQAEGRKSQAQAAKARAEGAV

-128 GYARTQSG
+128 GYARTQGG
-136 VSQANAVI
+136 VNQADAVI
-144 AAKMALMKT
+144 VAKKAQLQIAL
-153 AKDNLDNTL
+153 DNLNNTK
-162 ALRKDDL
+162 ALRKDNL
-169 VSVAEL
+169 VSIAEL
-175 QQREQAYAAAK
+175 QQREQAYQAAK

-204 EAQAGIAEATSGI
+204 EAQAGIAEAQSGI

-231 SQAQAGINQAQ
+231 NQAQAGIEQAQAGIN
-242 AVIAQAQSQIN
+242 QAQSQIN

-272 EYRIAEVGNVI
+272 EYRIVEVGNVI

-288 VVTLIDPNNVYL
+288 VVTLVDPNDVYL

-306 DSSSQVQ
+306 DSSNQVQ
-313 IGSPARIVLDGINA
+313 IGSPARIVLDGIKA
-327 VFPAKVS
+327 VLPAKVS

-389 PNTAWGKTLEV
+389 PSKAWSKDLEV
-400 KMPAALPIPPNKPDS
+400 KMPSIVPIAPSRPVHPQI
-415 ASTNT
+415 ASTVT
-420 NSNTSSMTASATG
+420 VG
-433 H
+433 Q

>member
-13 LAAAVAF
+13 LAVAVAF
-20 AVYMNYKRTSNTTPQ
+20 AVYMNYKRTADTTPE

-76 VTLSSEELDTQLQA
+76 VTLSSEELDTQLQG
-90 AEAAKNQAEA
+90 AEAAKS
-100 RKVQAE
+100 QAE
-106 AAKTRAIGAV
+106 AAKLQAEGRKSQAQAAKARAEGAV

-128 GYARTQSG
+128 GYARTQGG
-136 VSQANAVI
+136 VNQADAVI
-144 AAKMALMKT
+144 AAKKAQLQIAL
-153 AKDNLDNTL
+153 DNLNNTK

-169 VSVAEL
+169 VSIAEL
-175 QQREQAYAAAK
+175 QQREQAYQAAK

-204 EAQAGIAEATSGI
+204 EAQAGIAEAQSGI

-231 SQAQAGINQAQ
+231 NQAQAGIEQAQAGIN
-242 AVIAQAQSQIN
+242 QAQSQIN

-272 EYRIAEVGNVI
+272 EYRIVEVGNVI

-288 VVTLIDPNNVYL
+288 VVTLVDPNDVYL

-306 DSSSQVQ
+306 DSSNQVQ
-313 IGSPARIVLDGINA
+313 IGSPARIVLDGIKA
-327 VFPAKVS
+327 VLPAKVS

-389 PNTAWGKTLEV
+389 PSKAWSKDLEV
-400 KMPAALPIPPNKPDS
+400 KMPSIVPIAPSRPVPPQI
-415 ASTNT
+415 ASTVT
-420 NSNTSSMTASATG
+420 VG
-433 H
+433 Q

>member
-13 LAAAVAF
+13 LAVAVAF
-20 AVYMNYKRTSNTTPQ
+20 AVYMNYKRTADTTPE

-76 VTLSSEELDTQLQA
+76 VTLSSEELDTQLQG
-90 AEAAKNQAEA
+90 AEAAKSQAEG
-100 RKVQAE
+100 RKSQAQ
-106 AAKTRAIGAV
+106 AAKARAEGAV
-116 TRAMGTE
+116 TRAMGTK

-128 GYARTQSG
+128 GYARTQGG
-136 VSQANAVI
+136 VNQADAVI
-144 AAKMALMKT
+144 AAKKAQLQIAL
-153 AKDNLDNTL
+153 DNLNNTK
-162 ALRKDDL
+162 ALRKDNL
-169 VSVAEL
+169 VSIAEL
-175 QQREQAYAAAK
+175 QQREQAYQAAK

-204 EAQAGIAEATSGI
+204 EAQAGIAEAQSGI

-231 SQAQAGINQAQ
+231 NQAQAGIN
-242 AVIAQAQSQIN
+242 QAQSQIN

-272 EYRIAEVGNVI
+272 EYRIVEVGNVI

-288 VVTLIDPNNVYL
+288 VVTLVDPNDVYL

-306 DSSSQVQ
+306 DSSNQVQ
-313 IGSPARIVLDGINA
+313 IGSPARIVLDGIKA
-327 VFPAKVS
+327 VLPAKVS

-389 PNTAWGKTLEV
+389 PSKAWSKDLEV
-400 KMPAALPIPPNKPDS
+400 KMPSIVPIAPSRPVHPQI
-415 ASTNT
+415 ASTVT
-420 NSNTSSMTASATG
+420 LG
-433 H
+433 Q

>member
-13 LAAAVAF
+13 LAVAVAF
-20 AVYMNYKRTSNTTPQ
+20 AVYINYKRTADTTPD

-76 VTLSSEELDTQLQA
+76 VTLSSEELDTQLQG
-90 AEAAKNQAEA
+90 AEAAKS
-100 RKVQAE
+100 QAE
-106 AAKTRAIGAV
+106 AAKSQAEGHKSQAQAAKARAEGAV

-128 GYARTQSG
+128 GYARTQGG
-136 VSQANAVI
+136 VNQADAVI
-144 AAKMALMKT
+144 AAKKAQLQIAL
-153 AKDNLDNTL
+153 DNLNNTK
-162 ALRKDDL
+162 ALRKDNL
-169 VSVAEL
+169 VSIAEL
-175 QQREQAYAAAK
+175 QQREQAYQAAK

-204 EAQAGIAEATSGI
+204 EAQAGIVEAQSGI

-231 SQAQAGINQAQ
+231 EQAQAGINQAQ
-242 AVIAQAQSQIN
+242 AGINQAQSQIN

-272 EYRIAEVGNVI
+272 EYRIVEVGNVI

-288 VVTLIDPNNVYL
+288 VVTLVDPNDVYL

-306 DSSSQVQ
+306 DSSNQVQ
-313 IGSPARIVLDGINA
+313 IGSPARIVLDGIKA
-327 VFPAKVS
+327 VLPAKVS

-389 PNTAWGKTLEV
+389 PSKAWSKDLEV
-400 KMPAALPIPPNKPDS
+400 KMPSIVPIAPSRPVHPQI
-415 ASTNT
+415 ASTVT
-420 NSNTSSMTASATG
+420 VG
-433 H
+433 Q

>member
-13 LAAAVAF
+13 LAVAVAF
-20 AVYMNYKRTSNTTPQ
+20 AVYMNYKRTADTTPE

-76 VTLSSEELDTQLQA
+76 VTLSSEELDTQLQG
-90 AEAAKNQAEA
+90 AEAAKS
-100 RKVQAE
+100 QAE
-106 AAKTRAIGAV
+106 AAKSQAEGRKSQAQAAKARAEGAV
-116 TRAMGTE
+116 TRAMGTK

-128 GYARTQSG
+128 GYARTQGG
-136 VSQANAVI
+136 VNQADAVI
-144 AAKMALMKT
+144 AAKKAQLQIAL
-153 AKDNLDNTL
+153 DNLNNTK
-162 ALRKDDL
+162 ALRKDNL
-169 VSVAEL
+169 VSIAEL
-175 QQREQAYAAAK
+175 QQREQAYQAAK

-204 EAQAGIAEATSGI
+204 EAQAGIAEAQSGI

-231 SQAQAGINQAQ
+231 NQAQAGIN
-242 AVIAQAQSQIN
+242 QAQSQIN

-272 EYRIAEVGNVI
+272 EYRIVEVGNVI

-288 VVTLIDPNNVYL
+288 VVTLVDPNDVYL

-306 DSSSQVQ
+306 DSSNQVQ
-313 IGSPARIVLDGINA
+313 IGSPARIVLDGIKA
-327 VFPAKVS
+327 VLPAKVS

-389 PNTAWGKTLEV
+389 PSKAWSKDLEV
-400 KMPAALPIPPNKPDS
+400 KMPSIVPIAPSRPVHPQI
-415 ASTNT
+415 ASTVT
-420 NSNTSSMTASATG
+420 VG
-433 H
+433 Q

>member
-13 LAAAVAF
+13 LAVAVAF
-20 AVYMNYKRTSNTTPQ
+20 AVYMNYKRTADTTPE

-76 VTLSSEELDTQLQA
+76 VTLSSEELDTQLQG
-90 AEAAKNQAEA
+90 AEAAKS
-100 RKVQAE
+100 QAE
-106 AAKTRAIGAV
+106 AAKSQAEGRKSQAQAAKSRAEGAV

-128 GYARTQSG
+128 GYARTQGG
-136 VSQANAVI
+136 VNQADAVI
-144 AAKMALMKT
+144 AAKKAQLQIAL
-153 AKDNLDNTL
+153 DNLNNTK
-162 ALRKDDL
+162 ALRKDNL
-169 VSVAEL
+169 VSIAEL
-175 QQREQAYAAAK
+175 QQREQAYQAAK

-204 EAQAGIAEATSGI
+204 EAQAGIAEAQSGI

-231 SQAQAGINQAQ
+231 NQAQAGIEQAQAGIN
-242 AVIAQAQSQIN
+242 QAQSQIN

-272 EYRIAEVGNVI
+272 EYRIVEVGNVI

-288 VVTLIDPNNVYL
+288 VVTLVDPNDVYL

-306 DSSSQVQ
+306 DSSNQVQ
-313 IGSPARIVLDGINA
+313 IGSPARIVLDGIKA
-327 VFPAKVS
+327 VLPAKVS

-389 PNTAWGKTLEV
+389 PSKAWSKDLEV
-400 KMPAALPIPPNKPDS
+400 KMPSIVPIAPSRPVHPQI
-415 ASTNT
+415 ASTVT
-420 NSNTSSMTASATG
+420 VG
-433 H
+433 Q

>member
-13 LAAAVAF
+13 LAVAVAF
-20 AVYMNYKRTSNTTPQ
+20 AVYMNYKRTADTTPE

-76 VTLSSEELDTQLQA
+76 VTLSSEELDTQLQG
-90 AEAAKNQAEA
+90 AEAAKL
-100 RKVQAE
+100 QAE
-106 AAKTRAIGAV
+106 AAKLQAEGRKSQAQAAKARAEGAV

-128 GYARTQSG
+128 GYARTQGG
-136 VSQANAVI
+136 VNQADAVI
-144 AAKMALMKT
+144 AAKKAQLQIAL
-153 AKDNLDNTL
+153 DNLNNTK

-169 VSVAEL
+169 VSIAEL
-175 QQREQAYAAAK
+175 QQREQAYQAAK

-204 EAQAGIAEATSGI
+204 EAQAGIAEAQSGI

-231 SQAQAGINQAQ
+231 NQAQAGIEQAQAGIN
-242 AVIAQAQSQIN
+242 QAQSQIN

-272 EYRIAEVGNVI
+272 EYRIVEVGNVI

-288 VVTLIDPNNVYL
+288 VVTLVDPNDVYL

-306 DSSSQVQ
+306 DSSNQVQ
-313 IGSPARIVLDGINA
+313 IGSPARILLDGIKA
-327 VFPAKVS
+327 VLPAKVS

-389 PNTAWGKTLEV
+389 PSKAWSKDLEV
-400 KMPAALPIPPNKPDS
+400 KMPSIVPIAPSRPVHPQI
-415 ASTNT
+415 ASTVT
-420 NSNTSSMTASATG
+420 VG
-433 H
+433 Q

>member
-13 LAAAVAF
+13 LAVAVAF
-20 AVYMNYKRTSNTTPQ
+20 AVYMNYKRTADTTPE

-76 VTLSSEELDTQLQA
+76 VTLSSEELDTQLQG
-90 AEAAKNQAEA
+90 AEAAKS
-100 RKVQAE
+100 QAE
-106 AAKTRAIGAV
+106 AAKSQAEGRKSQAQAAKARAEGAV

-128 GYARTQSG
+128 GYARTQGG
-136 VSQANAVI
+136 VNQADAVI
-144 AAKMALMKT
+144 AAKKAQLQIAL
-153 AKDNLDNTL
+153 DNLNNTK
-162 ALRKDDL
+162 ALRKDNL
-169 VSVAEL
+169 VSIAEL
-175 QQREQAYAAAK
+175 QQREQAYQAAK

-204 EAQAGIAEATSGI
+204 EAQAGIAEAQSGI

-231 SQAQAGINQAQ
+231 NQAQAGIEQAQAGIN
-242 AVIAQAQSQIN
+242 QAQSQIN

-272 EYRIAEVGNVI
+272 EYRIVEVGNVI

-288 VVTLIDPNNVYL
+288 VVTLVDPNDVYL

-306 DSSSQVQ
+306 DSSNQVQ
-313 IGSPARIVLDGINA
+313 IGSPARIVLDGIKA
-327 VFPAKVS
+327 VLPAKVS

-389 PNTAWGKTLEV
+389 PSKAWSKDLEV
-400 KMPAALPIPPNKPDS
+400 KMPSIVPIAPSRPVHPQI
-415 ASTNT
+415 ASTVT
-420 NSNTSSMTASATG
+420 VG
-433 H
+433 Q

>member
-13 LAAAVAF
+13 LAVAVAF
-20 AVYMNYKRTSNTTPQ
+20 AVYMNYKRTADTTPE

-76 VTLSSEELDTQLQA
+76 VTLSSEELDTQLQG
-90 AEAAKNQAEA
+90 AEAAKS
-100 RKVQAE
+100 QAE
-106 AAKTRAIGAV
+106 AAKLQAEGRKSQAQAAKARAEGAV

-128 GYARTQSG
+128 GYARTQGG
-136 VSQANAVI
+136 VNQADAVI
-144 AAKMALMKT
+144 AAKKAQLQIAL
-153 AKDNLDNTL
+153 DNLNNTK

-169 VSVAEL
+169 VSIAEL
-175 QQREQAYAAAK
+175 QQREQAYQAAK

-204 EAQAGIAEATSGI
+204 EAQAGIAEAQSGI

-231 SQAQAGINQAQ
+231 EQAQAGINQAQ
-242 AVIAQAQSQIN
+242 AGINQAQSQIN

-272 EYRIAEVGNVI
+272 EYRIVEVGNVI

-288 VVTLIDPNNVYL
+288 VVTLVDPNDVYL

-306 DSSSQVQ
+306 DSSNQVQ
-313 IGSPARIVLDGINA
+313 IGSPARIVLDGIKA
-327 VFPAKVS
+327 VLPAKVS

-389 PNTAWGKTLEV
+389 PSKAWSKDLEV
-400 KMPAALPIPPNKPDS
+400 KMPSIVPIAPSRPVHPQI
-415 ASTNT
+415 ASTVT
-420 NSNTSSMTASATG
+420 VG
-433 H
+433 Q

>member
-1 MKKSYYILIALI
+1 MKKSYYILIALM
-13 LAAAVAF
+13 LAVAVAF
-20 AVYMNYKRTSNTTPQ
+20 AVYMNYKPTADTTPE

-76 VTLSSEELDTQLQA
+76 VTLSSEELDTQLQG
-90 AEAAKNQAEA
+90 AEAAKL
-100 RKVQAE
+100 QAE
-106 AAKTRAIGAV
+106 AAKLQAEGRKSQAQAAKARAEGAV

-128 GYARTQSG
+128 GYARTQGG
-136 VSQANAVI
+136 VNQADAVI
-144 AAKMALMKT
+144 AAKKAQLQIAL
-153 AKDNLDNTL
+153 DNLNNTK

-169 VSVAEL
+169 VSIAEL
-175 QQREQAYAAAK
+175 QQREQAYQAAK

-204 EAQAGIAEATSGI
+204 EAQAGIAEAQSGI

-231 SQAQAGINQAQ
+231 NQAQAGIEQAQAGIN
-242 AVIAQAQSQIN
+242 QAQSQIN

-272 EYRIAEVGNVI
+272 EYRIVEVGNVI

-288 VVTLIDPNNVYL
+288 VVTLVDPNDVYL

-306 DSSSQVQ
+306 DSSNQVQ
-313 IGSPARIVLDGINA
+313 IGSPARIVLDGIKA
-327 VFPAKVS
+327 VLPAKVS

-389 PNTAWGKTLEV
+389 PSKAWSKDLEV
-400 KMPAALPIPPNKPDS
+400 NMPSIVPIAPSRPVHPQI
-415 ASTNT
+415 ASTVT
-420 NSNTSSMTASATG
+420 VG
-433 H
+433 Q

>member
-13 LAAAVAF
+13 LAVAVAF
-20 AVYMNYKRTSNTTPQ
+20 AVYMNYKRTADTTPE

-76 VTLSSEELDTQLQA
+76 VTLSSEELDTQLQG
-90 AEAAKNQAEA
+90 AEAAKW
-100 RKVQAE
+100 QAE
-106 AAKTRAIGAV
+106 AAKSQAEGRKSQAQAAKARAEGAV

-128 GYARTQSG
+128 GYARTQGG
-136 VSQANAVI
+136 VNQADAVI
-144 AAKMALMKT
+144 AAKKAQLQIAL
-153 AKDNLDNTL
+153 DNLNNTK

-169 VSVAEL
+169 VSIAEL
-175 QQREQAYAAAK
+175 QQREQAYQAAK

-204 EAQAGIAEATSGI
+204 EAQAGIAEAQSGI

-231 SQAQAGINQAQ
+231 NQAQAGIEQAQAGIN
-242 AVIAQAQSQIN
+242 QAQSQIN

-272 EYRIAEVGNVI
+272 EYRIVEVGNVI

-288 VVTLIDPNNVYL
+288 VVTLVDPNDVYL

-306 DSSSQVQ
+306 DSSNQVQ
-313 IGSPARIVLDGINA
+313 IGSPARIVLDGIKA
-327 VFPAKVS
+327 VLPAKVS

-389 PNTAWGKTLEV
+389 PSKAWSKDLEV
-400 KMPAALPIPPNKPDS
+400 KMPSIVPIAPSRPVHPQI
-415 ASTNT
+415 ASTVT
-420 NSNTSSMTASATG
+420 VG
-433 H
+433 Q